1 MGTWCNLRAN
11 MYRRRPRLRDG
22 RLSCALGLAAML
34 KKLLPTNG
42 YRRKLARVIVLA
54 DGTELVTLRD
64 AANVLLDVFG
74 SVNARSSVPD
84 NATRLLLIA
93 ARRASVP
100 TLRPR
105 QLRSNARSLSRAA
118 FADRSL
124 GPGIAAGAAAVILT
138 KDLGS
143 G

>member
-1 MGTWCNLRAN
+1 
-11 MYRRRPRLRDG
+11 
-22 RLSCALGLAAML
+22 ML

-74 SVNARSSVPD
+74 SVNARSGELD

-93 ARRASVP
+93 AKTGRRP
-100 TLRPR
+100 
-105 QLRSNARSLSRAA
+105 
-118 FADRSL
+118 D
-124 GPGIAAGAAAVILT
+124 IAAATDAVKRALAIAGLCPVDP
-138 KDLGS
+138 K
-143 G
+143 

>member
-1 MGTWCNLRAN
+1 MPNPILHYEWDTWCNLLAN

-84 NATRLLLIA
+84 SATRLLLIA
-93 ARRASVP
+93 AK
-100 TLRPR
+100 TGKRPDIT
-105 QLRSNARSLSRAA
+105 AA
-118 FADRSL
+118 T
-124 GPGIAAGAAAVILT
+124 AAVERALT
-138 KDLGS
+138 VAGRIR
-143 G
+143 